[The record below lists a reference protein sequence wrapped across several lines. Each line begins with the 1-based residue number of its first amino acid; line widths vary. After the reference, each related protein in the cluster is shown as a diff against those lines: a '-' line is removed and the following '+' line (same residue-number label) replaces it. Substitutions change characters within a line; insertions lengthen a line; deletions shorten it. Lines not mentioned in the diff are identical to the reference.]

1 MGSKALRTR
10 DKYRTRGPNSGIR
23 VRVFAVSVW
32 IPSRCFPSS
41 PRSHLRGT
49 SDNQYYIAE
58 RPKKSYLVMPPSE
71 LPITDLPVWAHLNN
85 VRFGDFEV
93 ANFEGKGFS
102 VVYRPRD
109 ESDESEESQSACIT
123 VPHSLVLNHAA
134 VDEYSKEDQS
144 FRQLLDAVGHR
155 VGSSPVVPAC
165 TRHSLTRRSL

>member
-1 MGSKALRTR
+1 
-10 DKYRTRGPNSGIR
+10 
-23 VRVFAVSVW
+23 
-32 IPSRCFPSS
+32 
-41 PRSHLRGT
+41 
-49 SDNQYYIAE
+49 
-58 RPKKSYLVMPPSE
+58 MPLSE

-93 ANFEGKGFS
+93 ANSEGKGFG

-109 ESDESEESQSACIT
+109 ESDESDELDESQSACIT

-155 VGSSPVVPAC
+155 VGSSPVVLVF
-165 TRHSLTRRSL
+165 TRDSLTEA